1 MNKYKADAALFLGL
15 AGFSMGLYSLLWSND
30 EESSSLEENKIEI
43 PDETPQN
50 SPKKLRRHSSLGVSD
65 SPRESIDDLSR
76 VSRKRSQNLK
86 RGTTTDRLNKDFKIV
101 KMSNTMRVRDDRA
114 YVQDTD
120 NRPLL
125 LVSDSFEFPDNTQP
139 TVAYRISR
147 PHFTL
152 TREIPRI
159 HEESA
164 PKKRHFLHDD
174 DDLDTEFSSLCEIV
188 SEHVVISKDDMTE
201 LSITDFE
208 GHDVTDARIDVGGD
222 EIFSSEED
230 VELVHT
236 HVKLPT
242 PTDADVEGMQK
253 LPRCSGGDIMHD
265 SQCSIV
271 QGECDEDYAFIT
283 KYDQDIL
290 VGDTP
295 RTRLKKKIEQT
306 PTENLAL
313 DDFIFE

>member
-1 MNKYKADAALFLGL
+1 LVKLALKMNKYKADAALFLGL

-30 EESSSLEENKIEI
+30 EESSSLEENKIEN

-50 SPKKLRRHSSLGVSD
+50 PPKKFRRHSSPGVSD
-65 SPRESIDDLSR
+65 SPRESISRIPRRSLDDLSR
-76 VSRKRSQNLK
+76 VSRKRSRNLK

-101 KMSNTMRVRDDRA
+101 KI
-114 YVQDTD
+114 TD
-120 NRPLL
+120 NRPIL

-147 PHFTL
+147 PHFTI
-152 TREIPRI
+152 TRDIPRI

-174 DDLDTEFSSLCEIV
+174 DDLHTEFSSLCEIV

-242 PTDADVEGMQK
+242 PTDAVVEGMQK

-265 SQCSIV
+265 IQCSIV
-271 QGECDEDYAFIT
+271 QGECDEDYAFT
-283 KYDQDIL
+283 SKCDQDVL